1 MRNHCSFCCSGV
13 RKLNCYKNIG
23 KMKYAFDDDQCQVT
37 LPKYTVMQQRLMGL
51 LESSSWLV
59 RAAIGSN
66 WCPHHL
72 RDSTKDRGC
81 LRHRCCGSSR
91 IAPVLMPLHGLE
103 AHHPANC
110 EYVVSRGCLIT
121 SSASSFRRLNLAI
134 SDAGMAMGRDRPISS
149 GCMSGSCRP
158 NTTAVSTYCTYSNK
172 PTQYKQQLGYA
183 RVRVTYRL
191 HHRQSLT
198 AHPHFPRPT

>member
-1 MRNHCSFCCSGV
+1 MRNHCSFCSSGV

-37 LPKYTVMQQRLMGL
+37 LPKYTVMRQRLMGL

-110 EYVVSRGCLIT
+110 EYVVSRAVLLPHQRRAFADLTLPYQMPGWLWGEIAPSHPAVCPVLADRTLLQCQRIVHTLINQHNT
-121 SSASSFRRLNLAI
+121 NNNW
-134 SDAGMAMGRDRPISS
+134 DMQ
-149 GCMSGSCRP
+149 GSE
-158 NTTAVSTYCTYSNK
+158 
-172 PTQYKQQLGYA
+172 
-183 RVRVTYRL
+183 L
-191 HHRQSLT
+191 HT
-198 AHPHFPRPT
+198 DFIIVKV